1 MMDSKLAKAVPST
14 CSRCRA
20 KKIKCDGQQP
30 CTPCCRARIDVDC
43 SYTVVPN
50 LSHGP
55 ELRKGAACTAC
66 RRKKKKC
73 SGDWPCRT
81 CIASKKEDECKF
93 NDNSQMSYTRA
104 LIERT
109 LELEQLLSQAKQ
121 APQPEPGYPLGANV
135 TAELDQ
141 MFASHSLAPPPI
153 PRLQYDSNAMAST
166 SGVALSSTFI
176 PDDTDVDYP
185 YDAESPT
192 PSLPP
197 ASETHEERML
207 RLRKKFLAKR
217 LQFGFVLPAHKLHAI
232 MLGDMSANVVHP
244 VLVHVC
250 HLWGAMLD
258 YCETNQTWTYA
269 TDKHGD
275 EVRHMQ
281 LVLGCIAGMLGP
293 PPDAP
298 TLLMA
303 YLSLSL
309 YFFHKQD
316 FGRGQEFLGV
326 ACDTALCNDMDLAVL
341 ASTPIIDAGAGQG
354 GMYSLLPLTE
364 ADELRSV
371 YSKLIWVALSSKI
384 VLQTPYEIDQRLLA
398 AFERLVPTRL
408 QNNADI
414 NFQRAKS
421 NLLLRKTRQ
430 LTTSLNNGQTASAAW
445 FQEYWQLIEQLYGY
459 LGFLNP
465 VQLRVSFVPESHT
478 TEIVLKLCST
488 MALTS
493 LADLHGVFAP
503 SHNESS
509 KRYRDAVLEIVS
521 ISSTFTIEDC
531 YHLDPI
537 LPVCWAVATKRIL
550 DNTVVYEN
558 QESLI
563 EAIRSCNQ
571 NLIRYVPLVADFEAN
586 LNA

>member
-1 MMDSKLAKAVPST
+1 PAKPVPST

-20 KKIKCDGQQP
+20 KKINCDGQQP
-30 CTPCCRARIDVDC
+30 CTPCCRARIDDDC

-66 RRKKKKC
+66 RSDILKC

-81 CIASKKEDECKF
+81 CIASKREDECKF
-93 NDNSQMSYTRA
+93 DDNSQLSYTRA

-109 LELEQLLSQAKQ
+109 LELEQLLSRAKQ
-121 APQPEPGYPLGANV
+121 APQPEPAFPLGANV
-135 TAELDQ
+135 TAEPDQ
-141 MFASHSLAPPPI
+141 F
-153 PRLQYDSNAMAST
+153 DSNAMAST
-166 SGVALSSTFI
+166 SAVTLSST
-176 PDDTDVDYP
+176 DDTDVDYS

-207 RLRKKFLAKR
+207 RL
-217 LQFGFVLPAHKLHAI
+217 LQFGFVLSAHKLRAV
-232 MLGDMSANVVHP
+232 MLGDMSASVVHP

-269 TDKHGD
+269 TGKHGD

-293 PPDAP
+293 PPDAA
-298 TLLMA
+298 TMLMA

-316 FGRGQEFLGV
+316 FGRGQDFLEL
-326 ACDTALCNDMDLAVL
+326 ACDTALCNNMDMAVL
-341 ASTPIIDAGAGQG
+341 ASTPINDRGAGQG

-384 VLQTPYEIDQRLLA
+384 VLGTPYEIDQRLLA
-398 AFERLVPTRL
+398 AFERLVPTQL

-421 NLLLRKTRQ
+421 NMLLRRTRQ
-430 LTTSLNNGQTASAAW
+430 LTTSFNVQAASAAW
-445 FQEYWQLIEQLYGY
+445 FQEYWKLIEQLYGY
-459 LGFLNP
+459 IGLLNP
-465 VQLRVSFVPESHT
+465 VQLRLSFVPESRT
-478 TEIVLKLCST
+478 TGIVLKLCST
-488 MALTS
+488 VALTS

-503 SHNESS
+503 SRKESS
-509 KRYRDAVLEIVS
+509 KRYRDAVLEIAS
-521 ISSTFTIEDC
+521 ISSTFTIEDSC
-531 YHLDPI
+531 YLDPI
-537 LPVCWAVATKRIL
+537 LPVCWAVATKRVL
-550 DNTVVYEN
+550 ENTVVYEN
-558 QESLI
+558 RESLM
-563 EAIRSCNQ
+563 EAIRSRNDD
-571 NLIRYVPLVADFEAN
+571 LIRYVALVAE
-586 LNA
+586 LRGI